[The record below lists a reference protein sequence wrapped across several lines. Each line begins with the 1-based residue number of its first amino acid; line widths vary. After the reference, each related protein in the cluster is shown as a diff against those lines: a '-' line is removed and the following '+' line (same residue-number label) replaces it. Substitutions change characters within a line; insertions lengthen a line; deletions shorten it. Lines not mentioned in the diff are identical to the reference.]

1 MNLSSH
7 IENIAELL
15 QNNDYPKVEQI
26 KELPSS
32 GSDRI
37 YFRVIFLDEV
47 QNSILASFNPEISE
61 NIAHYSFT
69 THFRSKGL
77 NVPEI
82 YAKDSSYRYFLIQ
95 DLGNKPMLEELENLD
110 EDEKLSIYKKVIDH
124 LLKFQTEGINGLDL
138 DVAYPVMEFG
148 LDNIMWDLNY
158 FKYYF
163 VKPHNIAFN
172 ELQLENDFVTFANF
186 LLEAK
191 SEVFLYRDFQ
201 ARNIMLVDNE
211 PWFIDFQ
218 GGRKGPL
225 QYDLVSLLYQAKA
238 NLGSIVRDEL
248 LEYYLNSLS
257 KISKV
262 DSKNFMKYY
271 ITFVYFRTM
280 QVMGAYGFRGKVE
293 RKGHFL
299 QSIPFVIKNLEELI
313 KNHPLKIQIPEL
325 TKVFKQ
331 ISNIKDYNQAVP
343 ETDKLLISINSFSY
357 KKAGI
362 PIDINGNG
370 GGFIF
375 DCRSLPNPG
384 RYKELK
390 DFTGLQ
396 TPVIEFLNKKKEMDN
411 FLTNCFNLS
420 KDSITNYLERGFGN
434 LQINFGCT
442 GGKHRS
448 VYSAEWMSK
457 KLNDYFKGK
466 INIELR
472 HLQIEKGI

>member
-1 MNLSSH
+1 MGNHL
-7 IENIAELL
+7 ENITELL
-15 QNNDYPKVEQI
+15 KKNNFTLIDQI

-32 GSDRI
+32 GSNRI
-37 YFRVIFLDEV
+37 YYRVYFKDET
-47 QNSILASFNPEISE
+47 QDSILASFNSDVSE
-61 NIAHYSFT
+61 NIAHFSFT
-69 THFRSKGL
+69 MHFRNKGL

-95 DLGNKPMLEELENLD
+95 DLGNDNMLDKLKTLKEDQKLD
-110 EDEKLSIYKKVIDH
+110 IYKKVIDH
-124 LLKFQTEGINGLDL
+124 LIKFQTKGIVGLDL
-138 DVAYPVMEFG
+138 DAAYPVKEFG
-148 LDNIMWDLNY
+148 LENIMWDLNY

-163 VKPHNIAFN
+163 IKPHNISFN
-172 ELQLENDFVTFANF
+172 ELLLENDFVTFADF

-191 SEVFLYRDFQ
+191 SEFFLYRDFQ
-201 ARNIMLVDNE
+201 ARNIMLVDGE

-238 NLGSIVRDEL
+238 NLGNQLRDEL
-248 LEYYLNSLS
+248 LEYYLEVLS
-257 KISKV
+257 KTSTE
-262 DSKNFMKYY
+262 DTADFRKYNNA
-271 ITFVYFRTM
+271 FVYFRTM
-280 QVMGAYGFRGKVE
+280 QVMGAYGFRGKLE

-299 QSIPFVIKNLEELI
+299 QSIPFVIRNLKELI
-313 KNHPLKIQIPEL
+313 EKHPLKIAIPEL
-325 TKVFKQ
+325 QSVFKQ
-331 ISNIKDYNQAVP
+331 ISKINDYDQRLT
-343 ETDKLLISINSFSY
+343 ETNKLLISINSFSY

-362 PIDINGNG
+362 PIDTSGNG

-396 TPVIEFLNKKKEMDN
+396 KPVIDFLKEKKEMDN
-411 FLTNCFNLS
+411 FLANCFNLS

-448 VYSAEWMSK
+448 VYSAEWMSR
-457 KLNDYFKGK
+457 KLKDCFKDK
-466 INIELR
+466 ISIDLR